1 MKLSIAYN
9 MARMSGSF
17 RQTDCFSSFWDKF
30 LQTGK
35 TQILI
40 TPTLRQSP
48 QQKSL
53 TWVSLKLFLV
63 FGQTMRRFRLHAF
76 GLIVYLA
83 LALLRVALVN
93 FTLNEYM
100 TMMRLLPKPPSREVL
115 A

>member
-1 MKLSIAYN
+1 
-9 MARMSGSF
+9 
-17 RQTDCFSSFWDKF
+17 
-30 LQTGK
+30 
-35 TQILI
+35 
-40 TPTLRQSP
+40 
-48 QQKSL
+48 
-53 TWVSLKLFLV
+53 
-63 FGQTMRRFRLHAF
+63 MRRFRLHAF